1 MAKEKLF
8 SLPQTRGTFM
18 LTGVVTGEQSEKF
31 YEDKTT
37 KTHKPFRSVSFGIKL
52 SEDKAVYVGLN
63 GMVQEAVY
71 FIRSENKAKGVK
83 SDTKRVPWKER
94 YTFHEDGYRMLGVST
109 GVKKVTDAKGN
120 EVNERKT
127 LAPYDACEE
136 IGENLKDGLSV
147 FARGSIEYST
157 YNDKHQTRFTLGQV
171 SLCKKEI
178 DFSAEGYAPNAQFT
192 QVIVFTGIKKEEAP
206 PRFAVSAKIV
216 TYNSI
221 EDAEFYITNA
231 ELAGLFRKKL
241 KPYTA
246 IKVWGDILVEHDT
259 QPAEDEA
266 DVWGTENKMERVG
279 SPTKR
284 LLVITGADPSTID
297 TDTYS
302 EENID
307 EAIAKIAAAK
317 QAQEDYGGKEPASG
331 AWGSVG
337 SIEDDEDEPW

>member
-18 LTGVVTGEQSEKF
+18 FTGIVTGEQSEKF

-52 SEDKAVYVGLN
+52 NEEDTVYVGLN
-63 GMVQEAVY
+63 GMVQESVY
-71 FIRSENKAKGVK
+71 FNRGEDKAKGIAA
-83 SDTKRVPWKER
+83 DTKRVPWKDR
-94 YTFHEDGYRMLGVST
+94 NTFAEEGYRMIGVTT
-109 GVKKVTDAKGN
+109 GVKKITDAKGN
-120 EVNERKT
+120 VVNDRKT

-136 IGENLKDGLSV
+136 IGKNIKDGHSV

-157 YNDKHQTRFTLGQV
+157 YNEKHQTRFILGQL

-178 DFSAEGYAPNAQFT
+178 DFSAEDYVPNAQFT
-192 QVIVFTGIKKEEAP
+192 QVIVFTGIKKCEDAFKFE
-206 PRFAVSAKIV
+206 VSAKIV

-231 ELAGLFRKKL
+231 ELANLFRKKL

-246 IKVWGDILVEHDT
+246 IKVWGDIAVEHDT
-259 QPAEDEA
+259 QPVEES
-266 DVWGTENKMERVG
+266 DVWGTENKMERVA

-297 TDTYS
+297 QDTYS

-307 EAIAKIAAAK
+307 EALAKIAAAK
-317 QAQEDYGGKEPASG
+317 QAQEDYGSKESASG
-331 AWGSVG
+331 TWGSVG